1 MDQWQD
7 GYPTEKVL
15 RTDMDFGQGWVFEH
29 EGEVAGY
36 CCISMR
42 HEPSYDVIDGAW
54 LTEGDN
60 YAVVHRAMISDKYR
74 GTRLAAEMF
83 SFAAELAS
91 GMGKVSVRVDTHRDN
106 RAMNR
111 LCEKLGYQLCGVV
124 DLALV
129 DPASDSL
136 RNAYE
141 KLV

>member
-1 MDQWQD
+1 MAAA
-7 GYPTEKVL
+7 
-15 RTDMDFGQGWVFEH
+15 R
-29 EGEVAGY
+29 
-36 CCISMR
+36 
-42 HEPSYDVIDGAW
+42 
-54 LTEGDN
+54 
-60 YAVVHRAMISDKYR
+60 YR